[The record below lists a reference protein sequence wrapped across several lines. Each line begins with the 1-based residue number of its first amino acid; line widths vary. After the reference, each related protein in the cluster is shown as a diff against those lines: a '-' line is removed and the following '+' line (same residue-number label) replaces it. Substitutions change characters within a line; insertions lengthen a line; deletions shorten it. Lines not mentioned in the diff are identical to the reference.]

1 MSKNDIN
8 LIRSRVIEKGVFLI
22 WERKLKIVTIVF
34 FISFFLVSLGAFFYY
49 FFYYSRIKKA
59 DERMASLTSSIK
71 SKAQVE
77 DYLYLVAGRIKAI
90 DKLVASRKDYE
101 EALETIQDLSKIDFF
116 RVDSFGIG
124 KEESLSLKLYC
135 QSSEE
140 VSKTEDY
147 LESFKEGKKYKEVV
161 IDEVQRNK
169 GGTYF
174 VFAVLKK

>member
-1 MSKNDIN
+1 MSRNDIN
-8 LIRSRVIEKGVFLI
+8 LIRSSAVERGVFLV
-22 WERKLKIVTIVF
+22 WERKLKVVTIVF
-34 FISFFLVSLGAFFYY
+34 FISFLLICLGVFLYY
-49 FFYYSRIKKA
+49 FFNYSRIKKA
-59 DERMASLTSSIK
+59 DEKIAGLTSLIK

-116 RVDSFGIG
+116 RVDSFGLG

-135 QSSEE
+135 QSAEE

-147 LESFKEGKKYKEVV
+147 LESFKEGKKYREVV
-161 IDEVQRNK
+161 IDGVQRNK